1 MLPIRFAGT
10 LTCHSVPVS
19 KELETARGTAAMIV
33 TVTTPLADVKWSPLP
48 LPEVHVDA
56 HTKER
61 GHAVDTQQLVRT
73 RLHDTASNQTPV
85 LSHVCKEEEIAVGTM
100 CVIVIIIKEVVLS
113 SNRPDPTL
121 PAVAVTREHGH
132 AVERWCPVS
141 IKIPIIVEVRIN
153 RYRAA

>member
-61 GHAVDTQQLVRT
+61 GPAVDTQQLVRT
-73 RLHDTASNQTPV
+73 RLHDTALNQTPV
-85 LSHVCKEEEIAVGTM
+85 LSRVCKEEEIAVDMM
-100 CVIVIIIKEVVLS
+100 CATAIIIREVVLS
-113 SNRPDPTL
+113 SNKPDPTL
-121 PAVAVTREHGH
+121 PVVAVTRELGL
-132 AVERWCPVS
+132 VEERWCPVS
-141 IKIPIIVEVRIN
+141 IKIPIVVEVRIN